1 MIRGNRASFS
11 VYSDTK
17 TVSEISVMLGL
28 EPTRFGDKGDLTPAG
43 RAGRDLAPE
52 RLRYQ
57 QTHWSLAVENE
68 PSQGDQT
75 EFSSLRELMARLQ
88 PSPQAL
94 AELRQGGETRLW
106 WSGDSDSTQGG
117 FVLEADLISY
127 LAKLGCDVFGT
138 AYLTEDDH
146 DDEDAMSDGDVVE
159 FRTGLTSG
167 GKK

>member
-17 TVSEISVMLGL
+17 TVNEISVMLGL
-28 EPTRFGDKGDLTPAG
+28 EPTRSGDKGDLTPAG

-57 QTHWSLAVENE
+57 QTHWSLSVVNE
-68 PSQGDQT
+68 PSEEDQT
-75 EFSSLRELMARLQ
+75 GFSSLRELMAMLQ
-88 PSPQAL
+88 PSSQVL

-138 AYLTEDDH
+138 AYLAENDE
-146 DDEDAMSDGDVVE
+146 DEDAMSDGDVVE
-159 FRTGLTSG
+159 FRIGSSPG
-167 GKK
+167 GFK